1 MFSDVIDKHVPL
13 KQHRV
18 KKIKQ
23 PECLTSEIIDSIK
36 TRDHYK
42 AIGDTDQYKKWRNNV
57 VNLIRKAKKKNYEKL
72 IEEGAN
78 QPTTIWKIFSELG
91 AGRQKSDSSSCTN
104 AIKIGEHEI
113 FKPEDMANT
122 FNDFFVNVAETRTV
136 RGSDYSPAI
145 ELSEQKEQL
154 VTATGDIEKY
164 SEKQANKVWLNS
176 VDWFSRY

>member
-23 PECLTSEIIDSIK
+23 PEWLTSEIIDSIK
-36 TRDHYK
+36 TRDHYE

-91 AGRQKSDSSSCTN
+91 AGKQKSDSSSCTN

-113 FKPEDMANT
+113 FEPEDMANT
-122 FNDFFVNVAETRTV
+122 FNDFFVNVAEN
-136 RGSDYSPAI
+136 I
-145 ELSEQKEQL
+145 KEPI
-154 VTATGDIEKY
+154 DPSNHEKLKDFCK
-164 SEKQANKVWLNS
+164 EKIPENVFFDLPLTSTDKV
-176 VDWFSRY
+176 